1 VDVDDPPG
9 DIRFDVDEHGRAV
22 ALSLSSGWRDRIP
35 TALLGLMLTAELARI
50 AVIEPVVSH
59 PDLWRGP
66 MWASRAAQV
75 QSDLAEIQGELVAQ
89 LHRLTEAQDLDE
101 LGVTVRS
108 GNGMVGATLLMGRV
122 VRIDVDPA
130 WAQRIAV
137 SEVVDRVTECLEKAN
152 AMVDSGQPEAMG
164 GLGSTMSRLQAIG
177 RELGETGSAANG
189 HVW

>member
-1 VDVDDPPG
+1 MDVDDPPG

-66 MWASRAAQV
+66 MWTSRAAQV

-152 AMVDSGQPEAMG
+152 AVLDSGEPEAMG
-164 GLGSTMSRLQAIG
+164 GVGNAMSRLQAIG

>member
-1 VDVDDPPG
+1 M
-9 DIRFDVDEHGRAV
+9 DEHGRAV

-35 TALLGLMLTAELARI
+35 AVLLGVMVTAELARLT
-50 AVIEPVVSH
+50 VTDPVVVH
-59 PDLWRGP
+59 PDLWRGT

-75 QSDLAEIQGELVAQ
+75 QNDLAEIQGEIVAH
-89 LHRLTEAQDLDE
+89 LRRLTEAQGLDE

-108 GNGMVGATLLMGRV
+108 ANGMVGATILMGRV
-122 VRIDVDPA
+122 VRIDVDPE
-130 WAQRIAV
+130 WAQRIAG

-152 AMVDSGQPEAMG
+152 AVLDSGQPEAMG
-164 GLGSTMSRLQAIG
+164 GVGNAMSRLQAIG